1 MDDVLT
7 QHIQIT
13 PNVRGGKPCISGTR
27 ITVSDI
33 AALHLRLGQSVDEI
47 AAGYDLS
54 LAAVHAALAYYYDH
68 RDEIEAQMQADDDF
82 AASFRRQ
89 NPSLLQAKLRR
100 QLGG

>member
-89 NPSLLQAKLRR
+89 NPSFLQAKLRR
-100 QLGG
+100 QSGG